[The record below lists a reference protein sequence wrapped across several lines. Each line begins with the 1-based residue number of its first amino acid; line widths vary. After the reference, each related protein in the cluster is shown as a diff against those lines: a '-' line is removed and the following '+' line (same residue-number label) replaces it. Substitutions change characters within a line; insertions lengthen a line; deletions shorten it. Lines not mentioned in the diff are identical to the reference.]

1 MSSDVERWADQGLK
15 EIVAELAHC
24 TPPLSLEVA
33 SKFIRAA
40 YNQGYQDGLTE
51 PLDELPSVLELLER
65 RDELA
70 LRIPVS

>member
-15 EIVAELAHC
+15 EVIAELAHC
-24 TPPLSLEVA
+24 SFPLSLEVA

-51 PLDELPSVLELLER
+51 PLEELPSVLTAIER

-70 LRIPVS
+70 LRVPVS